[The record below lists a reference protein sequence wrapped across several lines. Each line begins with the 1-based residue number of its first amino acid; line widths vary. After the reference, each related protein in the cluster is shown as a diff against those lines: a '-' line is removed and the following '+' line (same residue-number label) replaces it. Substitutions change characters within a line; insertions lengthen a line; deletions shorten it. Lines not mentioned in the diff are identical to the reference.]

1 DEPETF
7 FADRESAEREVR
19 EGLAKGKLSFEL
31 RGEKVKGSFALV
43 RTAKDPKSWL
53 LIKHK
58 DRFDTADDI
67 TLRNRS
73 VLGNASVA
81 EMKSAPV
88 RRIDAKQ
95 LVPTG
100 RTTALPKLEPMH
112 AALGD
117 KAFNDKNWSWEPKL
131 DGYRVL
137 AYFEDDRVTLRSRR

>member
-58 DRFDTADDI
+58 DRFVTKDEVAAKD
-67 TLRNRS
+67 RS
-73 VLGNASVA
+73 VLSGATVEDLVSV
-81 EMKSAPV
+81 PGH
-88 RRIDAKQ
+88 RIEAAR
-95 LVPTG
+95 LVPG
-100 RTTALPKLEPMH
+100 GKASRLPARISPMQ
-112 AALGD
+112 AEAG
-117 KAFNDKNWSWEPKL
+117 
-131 DGYRVL
+131 
-137 AYFEDDRVTLRSRR
+137 